1 MPSILYPIGFTL
13 MFCLSLFLGWSDT
26 SIPLNNLFLMFSG
39 FCLGGILV
47 CIFESRHE

>member
-13 MFCLSLFLGWSDT
+13 MFCVSLFFGWSDT

-39 FCLGGILV
+39 FCLSGIVVL
-47 CIFESRHE
+47 IIENRNE